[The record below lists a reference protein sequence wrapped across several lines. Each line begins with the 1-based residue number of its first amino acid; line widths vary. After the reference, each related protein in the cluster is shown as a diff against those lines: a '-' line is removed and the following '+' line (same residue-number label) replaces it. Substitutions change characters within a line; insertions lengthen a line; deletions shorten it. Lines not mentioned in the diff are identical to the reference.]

1 MTLPLSRERSLDAFF
16 FRSADRLRAAG
27 CANALGRE
35 GLSVVMQCEREA
47 LLDHYCEMVLD
58 ELRSSYT
65 DVRVEAY
72 FPEST
77 ESLMARFNEIL
88 ARHSVQDALKVGR
101 PDAPLRVWVVH
112 DAGRVAGAEIQL
124 LARLIHNFPGAN
136 VRALLLVP
144 QADAESAS
152 SSALAAFGRRLLRW
166 DIELPSPAQVD
177 AAIEA
182 ARYDDREAPVRQ
194 LLRLSGLLP
203 GVAQPLAAQS
213 QSMATLLA
221 QRAAAQTAHG
231 MAATAPEAEPVA
243 VSAASPRR
251 PATRVRDKL
260 MARLKGWRNLLVSLP
275 LLGKAA
281 QPANASR
288 KPAVASKGLARIPEK
303 AQGALVVAGALLA
316 FSTLAMYWL
325 QPEAFG
331 RNKTVA
337 RIVPPAVA
345 APVADAAAPTAA
357 ATAPAHPAVSATS
370 GASAVSS
377 RLGSSSTPWWR
388 SRENI
393 ASVKAP

>member
-1 MTLPLSRERSLDAFF
+1 MTLPLSRERSLDALY

-47 LLDHYCEMVLD
+47 LLDHYCDMVLG
-58 ELRSSYT
+58 ELRNSHD

-88 ARHSVQDALKVGR
+88 ARHSVQDALKAGR
-101 PDAPLRVWVVH
+101 IDAPLRVWVVH

-144 QADAESAS
+144 QAAAESAS

-177 AAIEA
+177 AALEA

-203 GVAQPLAAQS
+203 GVAQPQPAA
-213 QSMATLLA
+213 MLLA
-221 QRAAAQTAHG
+221 QRASAS
-231 MAATAPEAEPVA
+231 ATPAVQGNAIKENATRESPELTELPA
-243 VSAASPRR
+243 VGRAAASMRH
-251 PATRVRDKL
+251 KL
-260 MARLKGWRNLLVSLP
+260 IARLKGWRALSMSLP
-275 LLGKAA
+275 LARKTA
-281 QPANASR
+281 QRAGSPR
-288 KPAVASKGLARIPEK
+288 KPAASGALARIPEK
-303 AQGALVVAGALLA
+303 AQGAIVVAGALLA

-331 RNKTVA
+331 RSTKTVA
-337 RIVPPAVA
+337 KATPPA
-345 APVADAAAPTAA
+345 AAAVAPA
-357 ATAPAHPAVSATS
+357 ATAGAAPAVVASTAGSAAS
-370 GASAVSS
+370 GVAAVSS
-377 RLGSSSTPWWR
+377 RLGSSPAPWWR
-388 SRENI
+388 SRENV
-393 ASVKAP
+393 ASVKTP